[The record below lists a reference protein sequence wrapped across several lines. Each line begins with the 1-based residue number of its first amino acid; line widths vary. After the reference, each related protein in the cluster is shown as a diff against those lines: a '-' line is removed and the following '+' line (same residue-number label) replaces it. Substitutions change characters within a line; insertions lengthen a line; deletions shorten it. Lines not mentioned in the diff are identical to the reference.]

1 MKKIRMQTIVFLAS
15 FVIVLTLAGSVA
27 TGGIVFRD
35 DFEDGSATDGAPV
48 TWTPWPSRT
57 GSFEVIDGD
66 YVMTRPRNNEE
77 MYCYVDKYTLAD
89 TSIRTQAR
97 LIGSGAW
104 WLGLIARC
112 NTTPTMY
119 ALLLFNNGRLEIWRF
134 GPTPGDSWVLAYT
147 GVGIDPREQDVL
159 MRFDIIGNEL
169 SAWAWREGDPM
180 PAEPQVTA
188 VHSEFAAGVVAI
200 AADLGTRLS
209 NNEAIF
215 RYVEVYEPTPTTP
228 DYNIEPVANAG
239 LPRYAAL
246 DSVVLDGTG
255 SYDPDNSGPLSYT
268 WRQIAGPSVIIID
281 ANTATPTIAGSM
293 IPGEGRVPT
302 LKPGGFTQTDAIQE
316 CEFELIVSDGELSS
330 LPDTVKVIIVP
341 DFGESVLRL
350 ENDSFESG
358 KPTFI
363 FFGGGNCEIGH
374 AGQYINLPDWINRAN
389 IINFPYG
396 YEPDPNGSTR
406 TYYRYGD
413 MILVYLSSVAPDY
426 KQLIQTSGWST
437 GGQPAVDVGIRL
449 NQIYADARYAV
460 NHVTFLDAIPYCR
473 NNYAES
479 IEIFLGSSVDGEQ
492 CWIDNYVSTMG
503 NQPNFHPNILN
514 MRTESSG
521 HPLAPSWYITS
532 LSGEDMNQFNNGV
545 IAGAYWSV
553 VGPGK
558 NLQLASTPGVETYK
572 FKWYG
577 SESTGYMDFYDEPNH
592 PGRLPEP
599 VTLVGPED
607 GAFVDANGV
616 VLSCEVSENAVG
628 YQLLFGSEP
637 YRVMDYMIVSDT
649 PEPPSE
655 VITTFPFEQTFWT
668 VQVYDAFGS
677 MIYADPVCIYPEKV
691 EVPEP
696 NLVAYWKLD
705 EEQGEIAYDSASDI
719 DATVHN
725 GQWAEGKINGALD
738 LNGLTTYMDC
748 GDSLRL
754 STRQM
759 TLTMWLEPGH
769 MGGMRYILSRVKERD
784 DDFDYALMWH
794 LGGHMEFA
802 VAQEGSEPV
811 SVMSNAAVPFNEWT
825 HVAVCLDGS
834 EATIYI
840 NGQLDASAGYV
851 QRSSC
856 EDCRLWISSLG
867 GNTRFYFGKMD
878 DIRIYSVALS
888 AEEIKELVN

>member
-1 MKKIRMQTIVFLAS
+1 MYKNFMFLAS
-15 FVIVLTLAGSVA
+15 FVVVLTLVGSVA
-27 TGGIVFRD
+27 TGEIVFLD
-35 DFEDGSATDGAPV
+35 DFEDGSATDGAPM
-48 TWTPWPSRT
+48 TWSPVPGYN
-57 GSFEVIDGD
+57 GSFDVIDGD
-66 YVMTRPRNNEE
+66 YVLTRPSNIEE
-77 MYCYVDKYTLAD
+77 MYSFVNQHTLAG

-97 LIGSGAW
+97 LIGSNAW
-104 WLGLIARC
+104 WL
-112 NTTPTMY
+112 
-119 ALLLFNNGRLEIWRF
+119 ALLARANIAEPSAYVILMKNNARLEIWRF
-134 GPTPGDSWVLAYT
+134 GPTASSSWMLA
-147 GVGIDPREQDVL
+147 GADVGIDPRAQDVL
-159 MRFDIIGNEL
+159 LRFDVNGNEL

-180 PAEPQVTA
+180 PTEPQVRT
-188 VHSEFAAGVVAI
+188 VHSEFATGVVGV
-200 AADLGTRLS
+200 AADLGSRLS

-215 RYVEVYEPTPTTP
+215 RYVEVYEPNPPTP

-239 LPRYAAL
+239 LPRYPAL
-246 DSVVLDGTG
+246 DPVVLDGTG

-293 IPGEGRVPT
+293 IPGEGRASTPM
-302 LKPGGFTQTDAIQE
+302 PGGFTQTEEIQV

-350 ENDSFESG
+350 ENDSFDPD

-396 YEPDPNGSTR
+396 YEPDPDGSTR

-514 MRTESSG
+514 MRTESSA

-558 NLQLASTPGVETYK
+558 NLQLASTPGVEMYK

-577 SESTGYMDFYDEPNH
+577 SESTGYMDFYDEPNN

-616 VLSCEVSENAVG
+616 VLSCEESENAVG
-628 YQLLFGSEP
+628 YKLLFGSEP

-668 VQVYDAFGS
+668 VRVSDAFGS
-677 MIYADPVCIYPEKV
+677 TIYADPVCIYPAKV
-691 EVPEP
+691 EAPEP

-705 EEQGEIAYDSASDI
+705 EEQGDIAYDSAGNI
-719 DATVHN
+719 DATVYN
-725 GQWAEGKINGALD
+725 GQWTEGRINGALD
-738 LNGLTTYMDC
+738 FNGLTTYMDC

-759 TLTMWLEPGH
+759 TLAMWLEPQH
-769 MGGMRYILSRVKERD
+769 MGGMRYVLSRAREGA
-784 DDFDYALMWH
+784 DDFDYVLMRH
-794 LGGHMEFA
+794 RYGEVEFA

-811 SVMSNAAVPFNEWT
+811 SVMSNATTPLNEWT

-840 NGQLDASAGYV
+840 NGQLDASAGYA

-856 EDCRLWISSLG
+856 NGCWLWISSLG
-867 GNTRFYFGKMD
+867 ASTRYYNGKID
-878 DIRIYSVALS
+878 DIRIYNVALT
-888 AEEIKELVN
+888 ADEVAALAQ

>member
-1 MKKIRMQTIVFLAS
+1 MKKII
-15 FVIVLTLAGSVA
+15 FVILILTLVLGMKVISAEA
-27 TGGIVFRD
+27 TNQ
-35 DFEDGSATDGAPV
+35 AP
-48 TWTPWPSRT
+48 
-57 GSFEVIDGD
+57 
-66 YVMTRPRNNEE
+66 
-77 MYCYVDKYTLAD
+77 
-89 TSIRTQAR
+89 
-97 LIGSGAW
+97 
-104 WLGLIARC
+104 IA
-112 NTTPTMY
+112 
-119 ALLLFNNGRLEIWRF
+119 E
-134 GPTPGDSWVLAYT
+134 
-147 GVGIDPREQDVL
+147 
-159 MRFDIIGNEL
+159 
-169 SAWAWREGDPM
+169 
-180 PAEPQVTA
+180 
-188 VHSEFAAGVVAI
+188 
-200 AADLGTRLS
+200 
-209 NNEAIF
+209 
-215 RYVEVYEPTPTTP
+215 
-228 DYNIEPVANAG
+228 AG
-239 LPRYAAL
+239 LPRYAGVDA
-246 DSVVLDGTG
+246 VILDGTD
-255 SYDPDNSGPLSYT
+255 SYDPDNSGPLSYM

-316 CEFELIVSDGELSS
+316 CEFELVVSDGELSS
-330 LPDTVKVIIVP
+330 LPNTVKVIIVP

-350 ENDSFESG
+350 ENDSFDHD

-396 YEPDPNGSTR
+396 YEPDPNGSTH

-514 MRTESSG
+514 MRTESSA

-577 SESTGYMDFYDEPNH
+577 SESSGYMDFYDEPNY

-616 VLSCEVSENAVG
+616 VLSCEESENAVG

-637 YRVMDYMIVSDT
+637 YRVMDYTIVSDT

-668 VQVYDAFGS
+668 VRAYDAVGS
-677 MIYADPVCIYPEKV
+677 TIYADPVCIYPEKV
-691 EVPEP
+691 EAPEP

-705 EEQGEIAYDSASDI
+705 EEQGDIAYDSAGNI
-719 DATVHN
+719 DATVYN
-725 GQWAEGKINGALD
+725 GQWSTGKIDGALD
-738 LNGLTTYMDC
+738 FNGLTTYMDC
-748 GDSLRL
+748 GDSLRFG
-754 STRQM
+754 TQKM
-759 TLTMWLEPGH
+759 TLAMWLEPEH
-769 MGGMRYILSRVKERD
+769 MGGMRYVLSRVKEKSE
-784 DDFDYALMWH
+784 DFDYVLMRH
-794 LGGHMEFA
+794 YEGHMEF
-802 VAQEGSEPV
+802 VIAQENAEPV
-811 SVMSNAAVPFNEWT
+811 SVMSNATTPLNEWT
-825 HVAVCLDGS
+825 HVAVCFDGS
-834 EATIYI
+834 EAAIYI
-840 NGQLDASAGYV
+840 NGQLDASASYA

-856 EDCRLWISSLG
+856 EDCRFWISSLG
-867 GNTRFYFGKMD
+867 GDTRFYNGKVD
-878 DIRIYSVALS
+878 DIRIYNIALS
-888 AEEIKELVN
+888 TGEIEQLVR